1 MIVFLKPTLIIRR
14 NILQLNSCAF
24 GHLTTLLVFAMVRIN
39 NNRNK
44 RIKRE
49 DRAHHPKRERRV
61 GKKELQQRNIGR
73 ERDLKETAQ
82 ERFDEEANA
91 VGHVDRAER
100 VAGDDVPDASQSR
113 DREPEYIPRRVQEGN
128 VPGRKLARHHAG
140 YDIVTH
146 KAFIKPRREEWS
158 DYKQRVRDFMS
169 SSRFSEPVRRRENEL
184 KYDSPKELLVD
195 YLQRGCGLI
204 VSSGMMR
211 AGAHQRQRTQRTLNT
226 QKILLPGTAQI
237 FWDGGPA
244 DRPVCVVFQYR
255 YQLVAWKDL
264 TEERIGAFFVPERK
278 HHQTAMEAFYAAQAQ
293 ANQQPVEV
301 VAQAFDNFEEDATH
315 TDGDEYDAAVNRAYA
330 RMFDDDGR
338 DAGQTIPGP
347 EPLGPPWVGDHAFA
361 KWVDGFGFNGPRSEA
376 YMSTMWDAYNRM
388 YSMPPVEEKDIPT
401 STSALGDL
409 QALLATL
416 SVDLLARLKQVEL
429 REMMESSFYGAM
441 RAIVDNPRILCV
453 LFLELVRLSC
463 VKRES
468 LPTYLVAF
476 LSQKLVG
483 CDSAVLAHLG
493 MGLCLSLP
501 AVVLISKAIRHQS
514 EKSGDPE
521 VMAQAWTDYIGRSL
535 PPGTVGASLL
545 TLLASGLIAAFQ
557 LRGYSIG
564 ALDVADIITSSTGV
578 RICKTNEDIL
588 TTFLREGP
596 KVVKRVVEAVKRKDF
611 GMLFSD
617 ETQVM
622 HARLMA
628 AHSYYLAGAL
638 PETAHECFASQQDF
652 LTKLDDA
659 ISDMEAKVRYGRAS
673 MGEVHLL
680 RELINMR
687 LAQASMR
694 GGKLKRQPFAVAV
707 TGKSAQA
714 KSTIVYYLQ
723 HALYSELGNGPLESD
738 MIAFISEADAY
749 DTTVTNKTT
758 CGVLDDLGNLK
769 KDYDG
774 KGTAYRVL
782 AWINNVE
789 IPATKAAVHEKGT
802 VFPPWRLI
810 IATSNVA
817 DLGVAGWSN
826 EPVSLARRF
835 QYYLRVSLKP
845 EFATLGMA
853 DPEKLRDANDRLPL
867 DTVPDWWDVTIE
879 RAHYAAD
886 GHGILFRSV
895 VTDEG
900 RNLVNVSFREAL
912 QYLML
917 RARDHKIT
925 QDRAY
930 EAAYRTPNMDTMRDS
945 VFEHEAH
952 QPPAGVQ
959 EEGGDDII
967 RQSFADFQQNV
978 RVHVGVPAL
987 RLAARASTSVYSSL
1001 SQAHTWAIEQ
1011 IAAFGASYHSMT
1023 NLSIFARCV
1032 MALAVHLDWLGTRG
1046 RVHLI
1051 SEITTIASLCFI
1063 VGTYFSTVGVLV
1075 GCSLIFLNLAFRSVL
1090 YVAEGGPQRTR
1101 AAQIASLVEP
1111 RFVVG
1116 CVALLAV
1123 YLLAKRPQTVFRQ
1136 GVVEF
1141 MSSDEKKKTQAIHVS
1156 RDSTESSHT
1165 TAVDNLARN
1174 PNIRSIC
1181 KIRAGNEQCR
1191 LVLTFM
1197 ETGKAVGVAH
1207 TLTPPVRSELD
1218 RTKRAE
1224 LEYVV
1229 GGMTY
1234 STAIQKSNIHVD
1246 DTCDL
1251 LFVQFPS
1258 CKLRDLTQYL
1268 ASEAFVGQLEYRT
1281 HRANGFVVTNQGLA
1295 SVGPTVHGTP
1305 ISLSGVRV
1313 HRQVLSPLMSS
1324 HITSSGDCGS
1334 PLVVSLAQMG
1344 NGVATILGVHTG
1356 ITTDKKHTSSS
1367 LLSRE
1372 KYLEGFAV
1380 IAEHQRQD
1388 AMTEPPS
1395 VLGQSGKVIVDVRPQ
1410 HCLAEILSTRR
1421 DLRVIGEYIKPS
1433 AGCTSV
1439 TTRSKLRKL
1448 QLLESESATLD
1459 KLIGPLEHKL
1469 PLTRLDSGAV
1479 VMLGGN
1485 VSYHKPILKIT
1496 NNPHH
1501 NLAVQLDAAKR
1512 DYLEPILAELTE
1524 GSFHPL
1530 DLMQAVNGS
1539 FDGQFP
1545 GLEMSTSPGG
1555 EYGCK
1560 KGDLMDDVVFGP
1572 TPKQP
1577 LPNTHYMDM
1586 ANPYPNGQRVFWPK
1600 RELLEKM
1607 EVYKEAIRKGSMS
1620 AISYNSALKDE
1631 AVALDKTRA
1640 RVFFIGDVAVTILIR
1655 MYYGPVV
1662 LALRKLMVLSECAVG
1677 LDVTGPQWEEVMSV
1691 LNAKD
1696 GSERLA
1702 GDFEGYDM
1710 SLHVDLTRTAYAT
1723 LAAMAVHMYG
1733 SHATEQD
1740 IQLIHNLT
1748 RCMAYPVISLLG
1760 VLIHVAG
1767 INTSGSPITTQ
1778 VNSICNSLLYRVAFF
1793 MRNPKLVDAV
1803 RDRFS
1808 PFRSCVA
1815 LLTYGDDSVA
1825 ASRRG
1830 GRENRLNNF
1839 DVRAAASAFAMV
1851 YGPAEKK
1858 GELPEYYA
1866 AEAVPFL
1873 KCEDAT
1879 VELVDGKRVR
1889 VGIIALSS
1897 VRKSCTFYR
1906 HGTQEL
1912 CDNFRSAQDLFFPRA
1927 LRDKDPDRFE
1937 ELRQT
1942 LAHIY
1947 VRVAQPADPV
1957 ETLGWILDRF
1967 PTYEQRLETF
1977 SAKFCEA
1984 EDLIEDEDN

>member
-1 MIVFLKPTLIIRR
+1 
-14 NILQLNSCAF
+14 
-24 GHLTTLLVFAMVRIN
+24 
-39 NNRNK
+39 
-44 RIKRE
+44 
-49 DRAHHPKRERRV
+49 
-61 GKKELQQRNIGR
+61 
-73 ERDLKETAQ
+73 
-82 ERFDEEANA
+82 
-91 VGHVDRAER
+91 
-100 VAGDDVPDASQSR
+100 
-113 DREPEYIPRRVQEGN
+113 
-128 VPGRKLARHHAG
+128 
-140 YDIVTH
+140 
-146 KAFIKPRREEWS
+146 
-158 DYKQRVRDFMS
+158 
-169 SSRFSEPVRRRENEL
+169 
-184 KYDSPKELLVD
+184 
-195 YLQRGCGLI
+195 
-204 VSSGMMR
+204 
-211 AGAHQRQRTQRTLNT
+211 
-226 QKILLPGTAQI
+226 
-237 FWDGGPA
+237 
-244 DRPVCVVFQYR
+244 
-255 YQLVAWKDL
+255 
-264 TEERIGAFFVPERK
+264 
-278 HHQTAMEAFYAAQAQ
+278 
-293 ANQQPVEV
+293 
-301 VAQAFDNFEEDATH
+301 
-315 TDGDEYDAAVNRAYA
+315 
-330 RMFDDDGR
+330 
-338 DAGQTIPGP
+338 
-347 EPLGPPWVGDHAFA
+347 
-361 KWVDGFGFNGPRSEA
+361 
-376 YMSTMWDAYNRM
+376 
-388 YSMPPVEEKDIPT
+388 MPPVEEKDIPT